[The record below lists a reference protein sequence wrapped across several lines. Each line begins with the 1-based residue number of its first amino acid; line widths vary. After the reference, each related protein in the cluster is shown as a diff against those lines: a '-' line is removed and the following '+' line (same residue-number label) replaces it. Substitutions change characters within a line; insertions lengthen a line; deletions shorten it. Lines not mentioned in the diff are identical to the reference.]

1 MNKTI
6 ILSIAVLFIVGFVS
20 ATTCGIYTCNLN
32 DKCCNGE
39 CYNPNAYTCYLP
51 SGKLCATGN
60 AFCAP
65 VGGEPYCYNPN
76 SGDRCYGAESE
87 APITTQAP
95 TATPAQTVGA
105 TPTPAPTSAQTQA
118 PTPAAT
124 KQTTQ
129 SPVSS
134 SSPSTSSSPS
144 STTSSP
150 TSTTAAP
157 TPRPSTTQA
166 QTTASPSNE
175 SGDDRSTSGSAAVVG
190 SIGAVGLGAAAV
202 LAAL

>member
-105 TPTPAPTSAQTQA
+105 TPTPAPTFSPNLQA
-118 PTPAAT
+118 PTSTLPLN
-124 KQTTQ
+124 KQLN
-129 SPVSS
+129 PHVSS
-134 SSPSTSSSPS
+134 SSPSTSSSPLINHLI
-144 STTSSP
+144 TNLHHCCTNPTVPHHTSQPPHP
-150 TSTTAAP
+150 TH
-157 TPRPSTTQA
+157 
-166 QTTASPSNE
+166 E
-175 SGDDRSTSGSAAVVG
+175 SGDDRSTSGSAA
-190 SIGAVGLGAAAV
+190 
-202 LAAL
+202 